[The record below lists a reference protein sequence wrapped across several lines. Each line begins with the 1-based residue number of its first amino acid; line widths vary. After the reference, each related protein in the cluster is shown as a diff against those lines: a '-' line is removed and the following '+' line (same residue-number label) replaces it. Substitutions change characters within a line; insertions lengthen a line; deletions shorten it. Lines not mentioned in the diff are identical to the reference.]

1 MNKHEKIYELT
12 GIEPDYW
19 ACGDNL
25 FKSYGSN
32 GGRVPVEIGDFKV
45 TNPHYPCEQLW
56 EMMPSEILP
65 GSGTGY
71 YLMINSHTPGGYGR
85 EIGYFIESDFGF
97 ATDLNTDLISFK
109 IDNLQEALLDMVLW
123 AIEQN
128 HIKKVSE

>member
-56 EMMPSEILP
+56 EMLP
-65 GSGTGY
+65 EVIETYYSFGINKKGLGY
-71 YLMINSHTPGGYGR
+71 LHDINPEDVLHWV
-85 EIGYFIESDFGF
+85 
-97 ATDLNTDLISFK
+97 SFK
-109 IDNLQEALLDMVLW
+109 NLQEALLDMVLW
-123 AIEQN
+123 AIDYG
-128 HIKKVSE
+128 HVKKVSEKNNA